1 MENNIPQFFET
12 NEYFIDQKVNY
23 FKFESEYKVFDQS
36 GTQIG
41 FIRQRVS
48 FGHKVLRILAGI
60 KAMMPFLLEITDMKG
75 NNVAVI
81 KKGWTWWMSEITVLN
96 EHHQTIGIIKQK
108 WSFLKPKFNIMDSAR
123 TKIAEIKG
131 DWKAWNFY
139 ISEPDGSPIGTINK
153 KWAGLLKE
161 TFTDADKYNVSIKEE
176 YAENTDKIVI
186 VATAITIDMV
196 LKESK

>member
-1 MENNIPQFFET
+1 MENNIPVFFET

-23 FKFESEYKVFDQS
+23 FKFESEYKVFDQK
-36 GTQIG
+36 GIQIG
-41 FIRQRVS
+41 FIRQRIS
-48 FGHKVLRILAGI
+48 TGHKALRLLVN
-60 KAMMPFLLEITDMKG
+60 KAMMPFLMEILDLQG
-75 NNVAVI
+75 NKLAVV
-81 KKGWTWWMSEITVLN
+81 KRGWTFWMSEIVILN
-96 EHHQTIGIIKQK
+96 EHDQTIGYIKQK
-108 WSFLKPKFNIMDSAR
+108 WSFLKPKFEIMDNAR
-123 TKIAEIKG
+123 NKIAEIKG

-139 ISEPDGSPIGTINK
+139 INEPDGSPIGTINK
-153 KWAGLLKE
+153 KWGGALKE